1 MTLRG
6 VIHNNYT
13 TIGYLLK
20 YVYLMGV
27 GDMVYYVEY
36 VFVENFIIDFILL
49 FITGKL
55 IKRIIIFKRL
65 IFASLIGSLY
75 VILTFYIGREF
86 MTYFIVKFS
95 ISVLMIMIAFDSKGI
110 LMNIRVIICF
120 YITSLIM
127 VGIITALYY
136 LTYDKLTVN
145 AIIMS
150 IFSGY
155 AALHF
160 FFKEIKDRIAKHN
173 YKRTV
178 NISIDNK
185 YKTFRGY
192 IDTGNELTDPA
203 TGKPVIVVN
212 IDCIRD
218 IIDEDLYNRIL
229 GFYHNRS
236 YESLINKNNH
246 INLRIIKYNTISNS
260 GESMVCIVPDEI
272 EIINYNNSIF
282 IDAIIGI
289 HPKRISKDD
298 YDALLFKKLL
308 DWEMETENDYVK
320 SC

>member
-1 MTLRG
+1 
-6 VIHNNYT
+6 
-13 TIGYLLK
+13 
-20 YVYLMGV
+20 
-27 GDMVYYVEY
+27 MVYYVEY
-36 VFVENFIIDFILL
+36 VFIENFIIDFILL
-49 FITGKL
+49 FVTGKL

-65 IFASLIGSLY
+65 LIASLIGSLY

-95 ISVLMIMIAFDSKGI
+95 ISVLMIMVAFDSKGI
-110 LMNIRVIICF
+110 LTNIRVIICF

-136 LTYDKLTVN
+136 VTYDKLTAN
-145 AIIMS
+145 AIVMS
-150 IFSGY
+150 IFTGY

-160 FFKEIKDRIAKHN
+160 FFKEIKDRITKHN

-178 NISIDNK
+178 NICIGNK
-185 YKTFRGY
+185 TKTFRGY
-192 IDTGNELTDPA
+192 IDTGNELTDPV
-203 TGKPVIVVN
+203 TGKPVMVVN

-218 IIDEDLYNRIL
+218 IIDDGLYNRIMD
-229 GFYHNRS
+229 FYENKC
-236 YESLINKNNH
+236 YESLINENNL
-246 INLRIIKYNTISNS
+246 INIRIIKYNTISNS

-272 EIINYNNSIF
+272 EIINNNNNNSIF

-308 DWEMETENDYVK
+308 DWEMETENEYVK

>member
-1 MTLRG
+1 
-6 VIHNNYT
+6 
-13 TIGYLLK
+13 
-20 YVYLMGV
+20 
-27 GDMVYYVEY
+27 MVYYVEY

-55 IKRIIIFKRL
+55 IKRVIIFKRL
-65 IFASLIGSLY
+65 IIASLVGSLY

-86 MTYFIVKFS
+86 MTFFIVKFS

-110 LMNIRVIICF
+110 LINIRVIICF

-127 VGIITALYY
+127 VGIISALYY

-150 IFSGY
+150 IFTGY

-178 NISIDNK
+178 NVSIGNNS
-185 YKTFRGY
+185 KTFRGY
-192 IDTGNELTDPA
+192 IDTGNELTDPM
-203 TGKPVIVVN
+203 TGKHVMVVN
-212 IDCIRD
+212 IDCIKD
-218 IIDEDLYNRIL
+218 IL
-229 GFYHNRS
+229 GDELCNKIMEFYDNKC
-236 YESLINKNNH
+236 YESLIDENNS
-246 INLRIIKYNTISNS
+246 IILRIVKYNTISNS
-260 GESMVCIVPDEI
+260 GENMVCIVPDEI
-272 EIINYNNSIF
+272 EIINNNSSIF

-289 HPKRISKDD
+289 HPKRISMDD

-308 DWEMETENDYVK
+308 DWEMETENGYVDA
-320 SC
+320 C